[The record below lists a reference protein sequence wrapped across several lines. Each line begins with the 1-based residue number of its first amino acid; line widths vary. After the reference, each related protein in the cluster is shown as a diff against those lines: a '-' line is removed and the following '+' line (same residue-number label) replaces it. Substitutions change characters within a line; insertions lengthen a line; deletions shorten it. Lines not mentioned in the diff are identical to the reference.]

1 VVGNNG
7 DGALYHGYCSQTVV
21 ETFQGCILNK
31 EYDLILIITTFRR
44 VMVYL
49 PMIKELSH
57 QFRIGLYN
65 VAIPEKEKIKTQET
79 DRIFVDLC
87 CRFGAE
93 IVEDFP
99 VKSQISIIPQWAY
112 TDEQIRLMRS
122 RIRCERYF
130 VIVGLMWGNLHL
142 DKIEGIPIEKYLV
155 IDMDLY
161 RYRLEKREKEKDY
174 SIDPKDLVEVGL
186 PFARYPVFEDMGL
199 DYMIAHP
206 SPLSLP
212 EAKDKCKYLE
222 CLLSLV
228 SEIDPRARIVLK
240 PHNGAERYDY
250 VVNERCFCLLTNSV
264 LYPMHS
270 VILWAAER
278 LMRWV
283 KAVDFSGS
291 RRIQDGLYDVMT
303 AIHYKKLLER
313 VVPFSRLTPYYNF
326 SLELFL
332 PLVKKG
338 LITGRSNTIWHAL
351 LLKLPVY
358 NCVDKNTISENKD
371 KMNYYSMQYFEVPY
385 CGGNLVFDEKYF
397 GIIREEVRQRNMIQY
412 LIAVL
417 NKEGALK
424 T

>member
-1 VVGNNG
+1 M
-7 DGALYHGYCSQTVV
+7 
-21 ETFQGCILNK
+21 K
-31 EYDLILIITTFRR
+31 EYDLILVLTTFRR

-49 PMIKELSH
+49 PIIKELSS
-57 QFRIGLYN
+57 RYKIGLY
-65 VAIPEKEKIKTQET
+65 VVPMSEKEKAKTGET
-79 DRIFVDLC
+79 DRHFVDLC
-87 CRFGAE
+87 CKLGAE
-93 IVEDFP
+93 IVEGCP
-99 VKSQISIIPQWAY
+99 VKSRFSLVPQWPY
-112 TDEQIRLMRS
+112 TDQEMRGIRE
-122 RIRCERYF
+122 RIHCEKYF
-130 VIVGLMWGNLHL
+130 VVVGLMWGNVHL
-142 DKIEGIPIEKYLV
+142 GRMGGIPIDKYLV
-155 IDMDLY
+155 IDVDLY

-174 SIDPKDLVEVGL
+174 PIDPEDLVEVGL

-228 SEIDPRARIVLK
+228 SEIDPRDRIVLK
-240 PHNGAERYDY
+240 PHNGNERYDY
-250 VVNERCFCLLTNSV
+250 VVNERWFRLLTNSV

-270 VILWAAER
+270 LILWAAER
-278 LMRWV
+278 LMGWV
-283 KAVDFSGS
+283 KAVDFSVS

-313 VVPFSRLTPYYNF
+313 VVPFSRLTPYHNF

-351 LLKLPVY
+351 YVKLPIY
-358 NCVDKNTISENKD
+358 NCVDKNTIVENTD

-385 CGGNLVFDEKYF
+385 CAGHLVFDKKYF
-397 GIIREEVRQRNMIQY
+397 GIIREEVREKNLIEY
-412 LIAVL
+412 LTILLRAED
-417 NKEGALK
+417 KQK